1 MAGKIPKECMMKE
14 IDTIQGVINRMASNS
29 FLMKGWAVTLVSVT
43 LLLKGDNYQVYIAF
57 IPLLTFWYLDAYF
70 LRLERAY
77 RKLYS
82 WVIQNRLNTDE
93 LLFDM
98 NASGRFGS
106 EVQSRWR
113 IMFSETLSIF
123 YGAILLLIIIY
134 IIYLN
139 WNFLI
144 KLWGG

>member
-1 MAGKIPKECMMKE
+1 MSNELPKECMMKE

-29 FLMKGWAVTLVSVT
+29 FLMKGWAITLVSVT
-43 LLLKGDNYQVYIAF
+43 LLLKGENYQVYIAF
-57 IPLLTFWYLDAYF
+57 IPLITFWYLDAYF

-82 WVIQNRLNTDE
+82 WVIKNRLKTDE

-98 NASGRFGS
+98 NANGRFGS

-113 IMFSETLSIF
+113 IMRSETLGIF
-123 YGAILLLIIIY
+123 YGSILVLIIIY
-134 IIYLN
+134 ILILN
-139 WNFLI
+139 WSFLI
-144 KLWGG
+144 N